1 MSDTFLRQWA
11 MLRLVPRH
19 PAKIDTTSLQQLL
32 ADEGFE
38 TTHRTIQRDLQTL
51 SAVFPLAVDEREKP
65 FGWFWAKDAKVMDI
79 PGITPPAALAFRL
92 AESHLADLLPPS
104 VLDYLEPH
112 FQRAREVLKTTSL
125 GGLKAWSAKVH
136 VIPRGLQL
144 KPAKV
149 EADVQHVVYE
159 ALLARQRFSAF
170 YLPRDGEQAVEYEVN
185 PLALV
190 LRQGVTYLV
199 ATLWDYDDVKHL
211 ALHRMQ
217 SAAPLDRKAR
227 QPGNFRIDD
236 YLESGA
242 FAYPVSTRKIKLH
255 ALFDIATAYHLF
267 ETPLADDQVLR
278 AEGAKHMLLKATVDD
293 SAELRWWL
301 LGFGD
306 GVEVLSPKRLRQ
318 EFRSVAIKLG
328 ALYK

>member
-1 MSDTFLRQWA
+1 
-11 MLRLVPRH
+11 MLRLVPRY
-19 PAKIDTTSLQQLL
+19 PAKVDTTSLQRALQ
-32 ADEGFE
+32 DEGFS
-38 TTHRTIQRDLQTL
+38 TTTRTIQRDLNTL
-51 SAVFPLAVDEREKP
+51 SSIFPLTVDEREKP
-65 FGWFWAKDAKVMDI
+65 FGWSWAKSARVMDI

-125 GGLKAWSAKVH
+125 GGFKAWSDKVH
-136 VIPRGLQL
+136 VIPRGLRL

-159 ALLARQRFSAF
+159 ALLARQRFSTL

-217 SAAPLDRKAR
+217 SATPLDHKAR

-242 FAYPVSTRKIKLH
+242 FAYPVSTRKIKLR
-255 ALFDIATAYHLF
+255 ALFDIATAHHLL
-267 ETPLADDQVLR
+267 ETPLADDQTLK
-278 AEGAKHMLLKATVDD
+278 ADGEEHMLLKATVDD

-306 GVEVLSPKRLRQ
+306 GVEILSPKRLRQ
-318 EFRSVAIKLG
+318 EFRNVAIKLG
-328 ALYK
+328 ELYK